1 MKRFLLVFFSLLLP
15 LQMSWAAVM
24 AYGQDGAW
32 EAAVAAVETRSVHC
46 ANIDGDTDVGSYP
59 AESSRSDPDVSA
71 QHGDCSLC
79 HLEQCG
85 IVDGG
90 IQPLVFAA
98 SLVHDFAPLLSI
110 PSPFAAPPERP
121 KWLLFA

>member
-1 MKRFLLVFFSLLLP
+1 
-15 LQMSWAAVM
+15 MSWAAVM

-32 EAAVAAVETRSVHC
+32 KPAVETRSVHC
-46 ANIDGDTDVGSYP
+46 VDVEGDQDVVSHKADG
-59 AESSRSDPDVSA
+59 SSSDHDVSA

-79 HLEQCG
+79 HLQHCG
-85 IVDGG
+85 IVDGSAR
-90 IQPLVFAA
+90 PLVFAA
-98 SLVHDFAPLLSI
+98 SLAHDFAPPLRI